1 MSASLAA
8 TVPTRFLDVG
18 DTRFAYRRFGTPAG
32 TPLVFTQHFM
42 GNLDNFD
49 PAIADALAGGRE
61 IILFDNVGV
70 GSSTGTAPSAVEGIA
85 AGAASFIDGLG
96 LSTVDILGH
105 SMGGEVAQLVARDH
119 PNLIRRLV
127 LVGTGPRGGDAIARQ
142 GPDVGPLF
150 GKRDQLGEDM
160 WLPIMFSPSKESQ
173 AAGRAFISRITART
187 EDRDIPVSGETIAAH
202 RAAARGWAS
211 APADNFGYL
220 GRITQPALVVN
231 GSDNIVIPTLNSYH
245 LYKHLRDAE
254 LMLLPDSGHGA
265 HFQYVERFVRRVID
279 FLDVQPHD
287 TGLLTP
293 LRPHRAE
300 GRPDALRCRRGK
312 SGRPGA
318 RSRRRLAIAAGFRLT
333 CGKRSSAAS
342 GAPTPIRALTCGSTC
357 SGQGRLANVSFG
369 PKPMLL
375 PLGGIEDA

>member
-1 MSASLAA
+1 MPASLATTA
-8 TVPTRFLDVG
+8 PTRFLEVG

-32 TPLVFTQHFM
+32 PPLVFAQHFM

-49 PAIADALAGGRE
+49 PAIADALATGRE
-61 IILFDNVGV
+61 IILFDNAGV
-70 GSSTGTAPSAVEGIA
+70 GSSTGTAPSTVEGIA

-105 SMGGEVAQLVARDH
+105 SMGGEVAQLVALDRPD
-119 PNLIRRLV
+119 LVRRLV
-127 LVGTGPRGGDAIARQ
+127 LVGTGPRGADAIARQ

-150 GKRDQLGEDM
+150 GQRDELGEDM

-211 APADNFGYL
+211 APADDFAYL
-220 GRITQPALVVN
+220 GRIAQPALVVN
-231 GSDNIVIPTLNSYH
+231 GSDDIVIPTINSYH
-245 LYKHLRDAE
+245 LYKHLPDAE

-279 FLDVQPHD
+279 FLDIQPHD

-293 LRPHRAE
+293 LRPNPAE
-300 GRPDALRCRRGK
+300 GRPDALR
-312 SGRPGA
+312 SEPA
-318 RSRRRLAIAAGFRLT
+318 ELQRSRAPRRDHRD
-333 CGKRSSAAS
+333 R
-342 GAPTPIRALTCGSTC
+342 
-357 SGQGRLANVSFG
+357 
-369 PKPMLL
+369 
-375 PLGGIEDA
+375 